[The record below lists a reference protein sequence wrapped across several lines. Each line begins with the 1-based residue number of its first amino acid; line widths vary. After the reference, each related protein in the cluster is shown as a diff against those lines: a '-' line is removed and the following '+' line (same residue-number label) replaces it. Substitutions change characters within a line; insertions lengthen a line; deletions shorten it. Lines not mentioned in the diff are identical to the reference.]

1 MEYQISHNID
11 KEKIFL
17 INRSEIE
24 GRLEPNYYRPSIS
37 TLENKIRSLSK
48 HRLRD
53 YAISISGG
61 ATPKK
66 TKSERYYSDSQSGI
80 PFLRVQN
87 LQTDGE
93 LSLDGCLYIKEETHN
108 GLLCRSKVEEGDLLV
123 KITGVGRMAIASVAP
138 KGFIGNT
145 NQHMVVIKT
154 DNTSISR
161 YLARY
166 LNLDIIERIASR
178 HSTGGTRP
186 ALDYPSLKNIPVIKG
201 IDFTPIDNALIIR
214 KQKEYEA
221 QQLLDSINGYILE
234 ELGIILP
241 EIQTDLKNR
250 IFYAEHKNCI
260 TRLDPKYNKQISYIK
275 SLSCKYSWT
284 TLAQV
289 ILNTGQY
296 GANEAAIDFKD
307 GDIRYIR
314 ITDID
319 EDGNLKNFEKKTA
332 ANIKCS
338 YLLHKND
345 VLFARSGSVGRCYI
359 HKNDN
364 EPAIFAGYLIRFM
377 LNTEMMDPWFLFYY
391 CNSSIYK
398 YWVDTIQR
406 PAVQANINAEEYRSM
421 IIPLPPLPKQKK
433 IVEHINAVRQ
443 EAELLRRES
452 KMILEKAKQDV
463 EQMILGN
470 DF

>member
-1 MEYQISHNID
+1 MSHDNKGIFFIID
-11 KEKIFL
+11 
-17 INRSEIE
+17 RSEIK
-24 GRLEPNYYRPSIS
+24 GRLDPKMALYNKKVQHSVYPKIQLKNLLLCKPQYGANEIGVARKNNNTPRYIRITDINEYGLIS
-37 TLENKIRSLSK
+37 LDE
-48 HRLRD
+48 
-53 YAISISGG
+53 YG
-61 ATPKK
+61 ATVENVEDKYLLNENDILIARSGATVGKTYIHKTLPYPCIFAGYLIRFVVDPSKILPDFLFVYTQLTPYKEWVNAIQRPTAQPNINAEEYQSLEIPLPEFNMQKQIVGKIKLAYSHKK
-66 TKSERYYSDSQSGI
+66 EK
-80 PFLRVQN
+80 
-87 LQTDGE
+87 E
-93 LSLDGCLYIKEETHN
+93 LK
-108 GLLCRSKVEEGDLLV
+108 
-123 KITGVGRMAIASVAP
+123 
-138 KGFIGNT
+138 
-145 NQHMVVIKT
+145 
-154 DNTSISR
+154 
-161 YLARY
+161 
-166 LNLDIIERIASR
+166 
-178 HSTGGTRP
+178 
-186 ALDYPSLKNIPVIKG
+186 
-201 IDFTPIDNALIIR
+201 
-214 KQKEYEA
+214 A
-221 QQLLDSINGYILE
+221 QQLLDGINGYILD

-260 TRLDPKYNKQISYIK
+260 TRLDPKYNKQILYIK

-319 EDGNLKNFEKKTA
+319 EDGNLKNFDKKTA
-332 ANIKCS
+332 ANIECS

-421 IIPLPPLPKQKK
+421 IIPLPPLSKQKK
-433 IVEHINAVRQ
+433 IVEHINAIRQ